1 MAVKISGVLKD
12 GTGKPVQN
20 CTIQLKAK
28 RNSTTVVVNTL
39 ASENPDEAGRY
50 SMDVEYGQY
59 SVILLVEG
67 FPPSHAGT
75 ITVYEDSRPGTLN
88 DFLGAM
94 TEDDARPEA
103 LRRFEL
109 MVEEVARNASA
120 VAQNTAAAKKSAS
133 DASTSAREAATH
145 ATDAAGSA
153 RAASTSAGQAASSAQ
168 SASSSAGTAS
178 TKATEALK
186 SAAAAESSKSVAAT
200 SAGAAKTSETNAA
213 ASQQSAATSASTA
226 TTKASEAATSARDA
240 SASKEA
246 AKSSETNASSSASS
260 AASSATAA
268 GNSAKAAKTSET
280 NARSSETAAGQSASA
295 AAGSKTAAASSAS
308 AASTSAG
315 QASASATAAGKSA
328 ESAASSASTATTKAG
343 EATEQATAAARSA
356 SAAKTSETN
365 AKASE
370 TRAESSKT
378 AAASSASSAASSA
391 SSASASKDEAT
402 RQASAAKGSATTAST
417 KATEAAGSATAA
429 AQSKSTAESAAT
441 RAETAAKRAED
452 IASAVALED
461 ASTTKKGIVQLSSA
475 TNSTSESLA
484 ATPKAVKAAYDLA
497 NGKYTAQ
504 DATTAQKG
512 IVQLSSATNSTSETL
527 AATPK
532 AVKSAYDNAEKR
544 LQKDQNGAD
553 IPDKGRFL
561 NNINAVS
568 KTDFADKRGMRYV
581 RVNAPAGA
589 TSGKYYPVVVMRSAG
604 SVSELASRVI
614 ITTATRTAGDP
625 MNNCEFNGFVMPGG
639 WTDRGRYAYGMFWQ
653 YQNNER
659 AIHSIMMSNKGD
671 DLRSVFYVDGA
682 AFPVFAFIED
692 GLSISAPGADLVVND
707 TTYKFGATNP
717 ATECIAADVILDF
730 KSGRGFYESN
740 SLIVNDNLSCKK
752 LFATD
757 EIVARGGNQ
766 IRMIGG
772 EYGALWRNDGAKTH
786 LLLTN
791 QGDVYGGWNTL
802 RPFSID
808 NATGELVIGTKLS
821 ASLNG
826 NALTATKLQ
835 TPRRV
840 SGVEFDGSKDITL
853 TAAHVAAF
861 ARRATDTYAD
871 ADGGVPWNAESGA
884 YNVTRSGD
892 TYILVNFYTGVGS
905 CRTLQMKAH
914 YRNGGLFYRSSRDG
928 YGFEE
933 DWAEV
938 YTSKNLPPESYPV
951 GAPIPWPSDTVP
963 SGYALMQGQ
972 AFDKSAYPKLAAAYP
987 SGVIPDMRGW
997 TIKGK
1002 PASGRAVLS
1011 QEQDGI
1017 KSHTHSASASSTDLG
1032 TKTTS
1037 SFDYGTKST
1046 NNTGAH
1052 THSLSGST
1060 NAAGNHSHRDG
1071 RRFNPSVFKDTYQYG
1086 YTSSGQNTWDVQG
1099 SVGMSTGWLAN
1110 TSTDGNHS
1118 HSLSGTAASA
1128 GAHAHTVGIGAHTHS
1143 VAIGSHGHTITVNAA
1158 GNAENTVKNIA
1169 FNYIVRLA

>member
-12 GTGKPVQN
+12 GAGKPVQN

-28 RNSTTVVVNTL
+28 RNSTTVVVNTV

-75 ITVYEDSRPGTLN
+75 ITVYEDSQPGTLN

-120 VAQNTAAAKKSAS
+120 VAQNTAAAKKSAG
-133 DASTSAREAATH
+133 DAGTSAREAATH

-153 RAASTSAGQAASSAQ
+153 RAASTSAGQAATSAQ

-178 TKATEALK
+178 TKATEASK
-186 SAAAAESSKSVAAT
+186 SAAAAESSKSAAAT

-213 ASQQSAATSASTA
+213 ASQKSAATSASTA
-226 TTKASEAATSARDA
+226 TTKASEAAISARDA
-240 SASKEA
+240 AASKEA
-246 AKSSETNASSSASS
+246 AKSSETSAASSASS

-268 GNSAKAAKTSET
+268 ANSAKAAKTSET

-295 AAGSKTAAASSAS
+295 AAGSKTAAALSAS

-343 EATEQATAAARSA
+343 EATEQASAAARSA

-370 TRAESSKT
+370 TSAESSKT

-429 AQSKSTAESAAT
+429 SQSKTTAESAAT
-441 RAETAAKRAED
+441 RAEAAADRAEE
-452 IASAVALED
+452 IAGAVAMED
-461 ASTTKKGIVQLSSA
+461 ASLTTKGVVKLSSA
-475 TNSTSESLA
+475 VDSTSESLA
-484 ATPKAVKAAYDLA
+484 ATPKAVKAANDNA
-497 NGKYTAQ
+497 NSRVPSNRKVNGKALTA
-504 DATTAQKG
+504 DITLTPKDIGTLNSVTMSFSGGAGWFKLATVTMPQASSIVYIALIGGAGYNVGSPHQAGISELVLRAGNGNPKG
-512 IVQLSSATNSTSETL
+512 IT
-527 AATPK
+527 
-532 AVKSAYDNAEKR
+532 
-544 LQKDQNGAD
+544 
-553 IPDKGRFL
+553 
-561 NNINAVS
+561 
-568 KTDFADKRGMRYV
+568 
-581 RVNAPAGA
+581 
-589 TSGKYYPVVVMRSAG
+589 
-604 SVSELASRVI
+604 
-614 ITTATRTAGDP
+614 
-625 MNNCEFNGFVMPGG
+625 
-639 WTDRGRYAYGMFWQ
+639 
-653 YQNNER
+653 
-659 AIHSIMMSNKGD
+659 
-671 DLRSVFYVDGA
+671 
-682 AFPVFAFIED
+682 
-692 GLSISAPGADLVVND
+692 
-707 TTYKFGATNP
+707 
-717 ATECIAADVILDF
+717 
-730 KSGRGFYESN
+730 
-740 SLIVNDNLSCKK
+740 
-752 LFATD
+752 
-757 EIVARGGNQ
+757 
-766 IRMIGG
+766 
-772 EYGALWRNDGAKTH
+772 GALWKRTAVG
-786 LLLTN
+786 LTN
-791 QGDVYGGWNTL
+791 FAWINTSGDTYDIYVEIGNYATRVNIHWDCTA
-802 RPFSID
+802 
-808 NATGELVIGTKLS
+808 NATVSIYTSPTYSASKPSSVTDGVVYTMYSSHQKPTPSDIGALPTTGGTVSGPLS
-821 ASLNG
+821 VTGGLTGSLNG
-826 NALTATKLQ
+826 NASTATKLQ
-835 TPRRV
+835 TAR
-840 SGVEFDGSKDITL
+840 SIGGVVFDGSANINLPGVNTTGNQNTTGNAATATKLQTARKISGVPFDGSTDITL

-861 ARRATDTYAD
+861 ARRATDAYAD

-892 TYILVNFYTGVGS
+892 SYILVNFYTGVGS

-951 GAPIPWPSDTVP
+951 GAPIPWPSDIVP

-972 AFDKSAYPKLAAAYP
+972 TFNKSAYPKLAAAYP

-1052 THSLSGST
+1052 THSVSGTAASAGAHTHSMTFVSGGSSGAPGSGSPDY
-1060 NAAGNHSHRDG
+1060 SKY
-1071 RRFNPSVFKDTYQYG
+1071 SVN
-1086 YTSSGQNTWDVQG
+1086 TSSAGAHTH
-1099 SVGMSTGWLAN
+1099 SV
-1110 TSTDGNHS
+1110 
-1118 HSLSGTAASA
+1118 SGTAASA

>member
-75 ITVYEDSRPGTLN
+75 ITVYEDSQPGTLN

-133 DASTSAREAATH
+133 DASTSASEAATH

-178 TKATEALK
+178 TKATEASK
-186 SAAAAESSKSVAAT
+186 SAAAAESSKSAAAT

-240 SASKEA
+240 AASKEA
-246 AKSSETNASSSASS
+246 AKSSETNASTSASS

-268 GNSAKAAKTSET
+268 GNSAKAAKTAET

-315 QASASATAAGKSA
+315 QASASAIAAGKSA

-343 EATEQATAAARSA
+343 EATEQTSAAARSA

-370 TRAESSKT
+370 TSAESSKT

-475 TNSTSESLA
+475 TNSTSETLA
-484 ATPKAVKAAYDLA
+484 ATPKAVKAANDNA
-497 NGKYTAQ
+497 NGRVPSNRKVNGKALTA
-504 DATTAQKG
+504 DITLTPKDIGTLNSVTISFSGGAGWFKLATVTMPQASSIVYIALIGGAGYNVGSPQQAGISELVLRAGNGNPKG
-512 IVQLSSATNSTSETL
+512 IT
-527 AATPK
+527 
-532 AVKSAYDNAEKR
+532 
-544 LQKDQNGAD
+544 
-553 IPDKGRFL
+553 
-561 NNINAVS
+561 
-568 KTDFADKRGMRYV
+568 
-581 RVNAPAGA
+581 
-589 TSGKYYPVVVMRSAG
+589 
-604 SVSELASRVI
+604 
-614 ITTATRTAGDP
+614 
-625 MNNCEFNGFVMPGG
+625 
-639 WTDRGRYAYGMFWQ
+639 
-653 YQNNER
+653 
-659 AIHSIMMSNKGD
+659 
-671 DLRSVFYVDGA
+671 
-682 AFPVFAFIED
+682 
-692 GLSISAPGADLVVND
+692 
-707 TTYKFGATNP
+707 
-717 ATECIAADVILDF
+717 
-730 KSGRGFYESN
+730 
-740 SLIVNDNLSCKK
+740 
-752 LFATD
+752 
-757 EIVARGGNQ
+757 
-766 IRMIGG
+766 
-772 EYGALWRNDGAKTH
+772 GALWKRTAVG
-786 LLLTN
+786 LTN
-791 QGDVYGGWNTL
+791 FAWINTSGDTYDIYVEIGNYATSVNIHWDCTTNASV
-802 RPFSID
+802 SIY
-808 NATGELVIGTKLS
+808 TSPTYS
-821 ASLNG
+821 ASKPSSVTDGVVYTMYSSHQKPTPSDIGALPTTGGTISGPLSVTDGITGALKG
-826 NALTATKLQ
+826 NADTATKLAAA
-835 TPRRV
+835 PKIN
-840 SGVEFDGSKDITL
+840 GVKFDGSADINL
-853 TAAHVAAF
+853 TPENIGAF
-861 ARRATDTYAD
+861 ARRSTGAYAD
-871 ADGGVPWNAESGA
+871 SDGAVPWNAESGA

-892 TYILVNFYTGVGS
+892 SYILVNFYTGVGS

-928 YGFEE
+928 YGFESG
-933 DWAEV
+933 WAQL
-938 YTSKNLPPESYPV
+938 YTSAHPPAEFYPV

-972 AFDKSAYPKLAAAYP
+972 TFDKSAYPKLAAAYP

-1032 TKTTS
+1032 TKNTS

-1052 THSLSGST
+1052 THSISGTANSAGAHQHKSSGAFGGTNTSIFPNGYTAISNLSAGIMSTTSGSGQT
-1060 NAAGNHSHRDG
+1060 RNAG
-1071 RRFNPSVFKDTYQYG
+1071 K
-1086 YTSSGQNTWDVQG
+1086 TSS
-1099 SVGMSTGWLAN
+1099 
-1110 TSTDGNHS
+1110 DGAHT

-1169 FNYIVRLA
+1169 

>member
-1 MAVKISGVLKD
+1 
-12 GTGKPVQN
+12 
-20 CTIQLKAK
+20 
-28 RNSTTVVVNTL
+28 
-39 ASENPDEAGRY
+39 
-50 SMDVEYGQY
+50 
-59 SVILLVEG
+59 
-67 FPPSHAGT
+67 HAGT

-186 SAAAAESSKSVAAT
+186 SAAAAESSKSAAAT

-246 AKSSETNASSSASS
+246 AKSSETNAASSASS

-268 GNSAKAAKTSET
+268 ANSAKAAKTSET
-280 NARSSETAAGQSASA
+280 NARSSETAAEQSASA

-343 EATEQATAAARSA
+343 EATEQASAAARSA

-370 TRAESSKT
+370 TSAESSKT

-402 RQASAAKGSATTAST
+402 RQASAAKSSATTAST

-429 AQSKSTAESAAT
+429 SQSKTTAESAAT
-441 RAETAAKRAED
+441 RAEAAADRAEE
-452 IASAVALED
+452 IAGAVAMED
-461 ASTTKKGIVQLSSA
+461 ASLTTKGVVKLSSA
-475 TNSTSESLA
+475 VDSTSESLA
-484 ATPKAVKAAYDLA
+484 ATPKAVKAANDNA
-497 NGKYTAQ
+497 NSRVPSNRKVNGKALTA
-504 DATTAQKG
+504 DITLTPKDIGTLNSVTMSFSGGAGWFKLATVTMPQASSIVYIALIGGAGYNVGSPHQAGISELVLRAGNGNPKG
-512 IVQLSSATNSTSETL
+512 IT
-527 AATPK
+527 
-532 AVKSAYDNAEKR
+532 
-544 LQKDQNGAD
+544 
-553 IPDKGRFL
+553 
-561 NNINAVS
+561 
-568 KTDFADKRGMRYV
+568 
-581 RVNAPAGA
+581 
-589 TSGKYYPVVVMRSAG
+589 
-604 SVSELASRVI
+604 
-614 ITTATRTAGDP
+614 
-625 MNNCEFNGFVMPGG
+625 
-639 WTDRGRYAYGMFWQ
+639 
-653 YQNNER
+653 
-659 AIHSIMMSNKGD
+659 
-671 DLRSVFYVDGA
+671 
-682 AFPVFAFIED
+682 
-692 GLSISAPGADLVVND
+692 
-707 TTYKFGATNP
+707 
-717 ATECIAADVILDF
+717 
-730 KSGRGFYESN
+730 
-740 SLIVNDNLSCKK
+740 
-752 LFATD
+752 
-757 EIVARGGNQ
+757 
-766 IRMIGG
+766 
-772 EYGALWRNDGAKTH
+772 GALWKRTAVG
-786 LLLTN
+786 LTN
-791 QGDVYGGWNTL
+791 FAWINTSGDTYDIYVEIGNYATSVNIHWDCTANASVSVYTSPTYSASKPSSVTYGVVYTMYSSHQKPTPSDIGALPTTGGTVSGPL
-802 RPFSID
+802 SV
-808 NATGELVIGTKLS
+808 TGGLTG
-821 ASLNG
+821 SLNG
-826 NALTATKLQ
+826 NASTATKLQ
-835 TPRRV
+835 TAR
-840 SGVEFDGSKDITL
+840 SIGGVVFDGSANINLPGVNTTGNQNTTGNAATATKLQTARKISGVPFDGSTDITL

-892 TYILVNFYTGVGS
+892 SYILVNFYTGVGS

-972 AFDKSAYPKLAAAYP
+972 TFDKSAYPKLAAAYP

-1052 THSLSGST
+1052 THSVSGTAASAGAHTHSMTFVSGGSSGAPGSGSPDY
-1060 NAAGNHSHRDG
+1060 SKY
-1071 RRFNPSVFKDTYQYG
+1071 SVN
-1086 YTSSGQNTWDVQG
+1086 TSSAGAHTH
-1099 SVGMSTGWLAN
+1099 SV
-1110 TSTDGNHS
+1110 
-1118 HSLSGTAASA
+1118 SGTAASA

>member
-28 RNSTTVVVNTL
+28 RNSTAVVVNTL

-133 DASTSAREAATH
+133 DASTSASEAATH
-145 ATDAAGSA
+145 TTDAAGSA

-178 TKATEALK
+178 TKASEASK
-186 SAAAAESSKSVAAT
+186 SAAAAESSKSAAAT
-200 SAGAAKTSETNAA
+200 SAAAAKTSETNAA

-226 TTKASEAATSARDA
+226 TTKASEAASSARDA

-246 AKSSETNASSSASS
+246 AKSSETSAASSASS
-260 AASSATAA
+260 SASSATAA
-268 GNSAKAAKTSET
+268 GNSANAAKTSET
-280 NARSSETAAGQSASA
+280 NAKSSETAAEQSASA
-295 AAGSKTAAASSAS
+295 AADSKTAAASSAS

-343 EATEQATAAARSA
+343 EATEQASAAASSA

-370 TRAESSKT
+370 TSAESSKT

-402 RQASAAKGSATTAST
+402 RQASAARGSATTAST

-429 AQSKSTAESAAT
+429 SQSKTTAESAAT
-441 RAETAAKRAED
+441 RAEAAADRAEE
-452 IASAVALED
+452 IAGAVAMED
-461 ASTTKKGIVQLSSA
+461 ASLTTKGVVKLSSA
-475 TNSTSESLA
+475 VDSTSESLA
-484 ATPKAVKAAYDLA
+484 ATPKAVKAANDNA
-497 NGKYTAQ
+497 NSRVPSNRKVNGKALTA
-504 DATTAQKG
+504 DITLTAKDIGTLNSVTMSFSGGAGWFKLATVTMPQASSIVYIALIGGAGYNVGSPHQAGISELVLRAGNGNPKG
-512 IVQLSSATNSTSETL
+512 IT
-527 AATPK
+527 
-532 AVKSAYDNAEKR
+532 
-544 LQKDQNGAD
+544 
-553 IPDKGRFL
+553 
-561 NNINAVS
+561 
-568 KTDFADKRGMRYV
+568 
-581 RVNAPAGA
+581 
-589 TSGKYYPVVVMRSAG
+589 
-604 SVSELASRVI
+604 
-614 ITTATRTAGDP
+614 
-625 MNNCEFNGFVMPGG
+625 
-639 WTDRGRYAYGMFWQ
+639 
-653 YQNNER
+653 
-659 AIHSIMMSNKGD
+659 
-671 DLRSVFYVDGA
+671 
-682 AFPVFAFIED
+682 
-692 GLSISAPGADLVVND
+692 
-707 TTYKFGATNP
+707 
-717 ATECIAADVILDF
+717 
-730 KSGRGFYESN
+730 
-740 SLIVNDNLSCKK
+740 
-752 LFATD
+752 
-757 EIVARGGNQ
+757 
-766 IRMIGG
+766 
-772 EYGALWRNDGAKTH
+772 GALWKRTAVG
-786 LLLTN
+786 LTN
-791 QGDVYGGWNTL
+791 FAWINTSGDTYDIYVEIGNYATSVNIHWDCTANASVSVYTSPTYSASKPSSVTYGVVYTMYSSHQKPTPSDIGALPTTGGTVSGPL
-802 RPFSID
+802 SV
-808 NATGELVIGTKLS
+808 TGGLTG
-821 ASLNG
+821 SLNG
-826 NALTATKLQ
+826 NASTATKLQ
-835 TPRRV
+835 TAR
-840 SGVEFDGSKDITL
+840 SIGGVVFDGSANINLPGVNTTGNQNTTGNAATATKLQTARKISGVPFDGSTDITL

-892 TYILVNFYTGVGS
+892 SYILVNFYTGVGS

-972 AFDKSAYPKLAAAYP
+972 TFDKSAYPKLAAAYP

-1052 THSLSGST
+1052 THSVSGT
-1060 NAAGNHSHRDG
+1060 AASAGAHTHSMTFVSGGSSGAPGSGASDYSKY
-1071 RRFNPSVFKDTYQYG
+1071 SVN
-1086 YTSSGQNTWDVQG
+1086 TSSAGAHTH
-1099 SVGMSTGWLAN
+1099 SV
-1110 TSTDGNHS
+1110 
-1118 HSLSGTAASA
+1118 SGTAASA

>member
-1 MAVKISGVLKD
+1 MTVKISGVLKD

-20 CTIQLKAK
+20 CTIVLKA
-28 RNSTTVVVNTL
+28 RRTSSTVVVNTV

-50 SMDVEYGQY
+50 SMDVEHGQY
-59 SVILLVEG
+59 SVTLLVEG

-75 ITVYEDSRPGTLN
+75 ITVYEGSRPGTLN

-94 TEDDARPEA
+94 TEDDVRPEA
-103 LRRFEL
+103 LRRFEV
-109 MVEEVARNASA
+109 MVEEVERNASA
-120 VAQNTAAAKKSAS
+120 VAQNTAAAKKSAG

-153 RAASTSAGQAASSAQ
+153 RAASMSAGQAASSAQ
-168 SASSSAGTAS
+168 SASSSAETAS
-178 TKATEALK
+178 TKATEAEK
-186 SAAAAESSKSVAAT
+186 SAAAAESSKSAAAT
-200 SAGAAKTSETNAA
+200 SAAAAKTSETNAA

-246 AKSSETNASSSASS
+246 AKSSETSAASSASS
-260 AASSATAA
+260 AASSATATA
-268 GNSAKAAKTSET
+268 NSAKAAKTSET

-295 AAGSKTAAASSAS
+295 AADSKTAAASSAS

-315 QASASATAAGKSA
+315 QASVSATAAGKSA
-328 ESAASSASTATTKAG
+328 ESAASSASTATTKTG
-343 EATEQATAAARSA
+343 EATEQASAAARSA
-356 SAAKTSETN
+356 SSAKTSETN

-370 TRAESSKT
+370 TSAESSKT

-402 RQASAAKGSATTAST
+402 RQASAAKSSATTAST

-475 TNSTSESLA
+475 TNSTSETLA
-484 ATPKAVKAAYDLA
+484 ATPKAVKAANDNA
-497 NGKYTAQ
+497 NDRVPSDRKVNGKA
-504 DATTAQKG
+504 
-512 IVQLSSATNSTSETL
+512 LSE
-527 AATPK
+527 
-532 AVKSAYDNAEKR
+532 
-544 LQKDQNGAD
+544 
-553 IPDKGRFL
+553 
-561 NNINAVS
+561 
-568 KTDFADKRGMRYV
+568 
-581 RVNAPAGA
+581 
-589 TSGKYYPVVVMRSAG
+589 
-604 SVSELASRVI
+604 
-614 ITTATRTAGDP
+614 
-625 MNNCEFNGFVMPGG
+625 
-639 WTDRGRYAYGMFWQ
+639 
-653 YQNNER
+653 
-659 AIHSIMMSNKGD
+659 
-671 DLRSVFYVDGA
+671 
-682 AFPVFAFIED
+682 
-692 GLSISAPGADLVVND
+692 
-707 TTYKFGATNP
+707 
-717 ATECIAADVILDF
+717 
-730 KSGRGFYESN
+730 
-740 SLIVNDNLSCKK
+740 
-752 LFATD
+752 
-757 EIVARGGNQ
+757 
-766 IRMIGG
+766 
-772 EYGALWRNDGAKTH
+772 
-786 LLLTN
+786 
-791 QGDVYGGWNTL
+791 
-802 RPFSID
+802 
-808 NATGELVIGTKLS
+808 
-821 ASLNG
+821 
-826 NALTATKLQ
+826 
-835 TPRRV
+835 
-840 SGVEFDGSKDITL
+840 DITL
-853 TAAHVAAF
+853 TPKDIGTLNSTTMSFSGGAGWFKLATVTMPQASSVVSITLIGGAGFNVGSPQQAGISELVLRAGNGNPKGITGALWQRTSTGFTNF
-861 ARRATDTYAD
+861 AWVNT
-871 ADGGVPWNAESGA
+871 
-884 YNVTRSGD
+884 SGD
-892 TYILVNFYTGVGS
+892 TYDIYVAIGNYATGVNI
-905 CRTLQMKAH
+905 QW
-914 YRNGGLFYRSSRDG
+914 D
-928 YGFEE
+928 
-933 DWAEV
+933 
-938 YTSKNLPPESYPV
+938 YTSNASVTIHTSPAYSANKPEGLTDGTVYSLYTPSEQFYPL

-972 AFDKSAYPKLAAAYP
+972 TFDKSAYPKLAAAYP

-1011 QEQDGI
+1011 QERDGI

-1086 YTSSGQNTWDVQG
+1086 YTSSGQNTWGVQG